1 MQHLF
6 FHKRFRYFFS
16 LVLSVVIFSIP
27 FCEVYAVSIPSA
39 SSVANKLEKRYNVNL
54 ESIKNAGQG
63 FNVSNT
69 KKNVPEVSLFFST
82 PDPKSGQ
89 KITARALPVYFSN
102 SEESLYYTW
111 YLKRKDCNAGTCD
124 YNGDGRYD
132 SRDWRIEAA
141 TLLVQNGFDS
151 VEAGMVYA
159 GDTDDDG
166 YKARFGGDNKEGKND
181 YCGVYD
187 TRSGEVYELADA
199 GLTTFFCPAGKFPVC
214 MGGEV
219 GIDPV
224 MSQFDP
230 TMTSSI
236 SSFSQTPVD
245 CFVPGGCFPV
255 GAPVCKGGS
264 IPTCAD
270 GIPCCVDDPIS
281 STSCSSLLVDC
292 SAVPSAKIT
301 NLCKHVFA
309 DSPVGSTGDGVF
321 GVNEERF
328 WKTNPDDPST
338 ANNGN
343 KDEANVVGFGLS
355 DFTWTYFAG
364 DQLGVAVEG
373 TSLIPTKHDD
383 SSYLVMWA
391 FPKNRCMPSLVGA
404 NTGEY
409 VQDVKGYA
417 VTFPSTDLD
426 PNDCIELNLIDP
438 TEGGQPTNLDV
449 SVTVS
454 PTSFVNDESAD
465 ASGDVAFVQA
475 TINNATR
482 ENASIRYRWTIELS
496 DNPRFSNPNN
506 ITAGAVAAEL
516 VNRVEGNG
524 LDQLVFKLD
533 MKAALLGALSGR
545 SGYIRFKVRVEEDVD
560 GGGVR
565 KGKSDVIAKFTSIG
579 KRIVAYRVDPVVVG
593 ANTHVKLHNSPILKD
608 NVICEDT
615 PLERSLCRVV
625 KNEVVGV
632 KIDGAGL
639 KDFSWQVNRNP
650 LTCTKQFTSP
660 DCLDGVQGN
669 VAFLPI
675 TGEVGD
681 SYDVSV
687 TANTVS
693 GETITISRV
702 FHVVEPF
709 VTIVSDNN
717 SVAWPKLLGYYRD
730 VLGKADP
737 SICPSG
743 MCPDYSDNAIQ
754 AFQDTSVTLKAVY
767 VPGFLGSASGL
778 EKVWMLDDDIIA
790 ETAPNTIAFPTNKAA
805 GATYDVSFKAF
816 SVQSDLMRRALHDVW
831 GISPLDST
839 EIRFNGSAQIEVQS
853 NLLAAGSEKGI
864 KKYYALLSS
873 YVPETMLLTIRMFLV
888 GMLLLFC
895 ARFIGSLS
903 SRHTISYEVTS

>member
-6 FHKRFRYFFS
+6 FHKWFRYFSSLLLS
-16 LVLSVVIFSIP
+16 LVIFATP
-27 FCEVYAVSIPSA
+27 FFEIYAASIPSVSKVA
-39 SSVANKLEKRYNVNL
+39 SKLEKRYNVNL
-54 ESIKNAGQG
+54 ESIKNAGQS

-111 YLKRKDCNAGTCD
+111 YLKRKDCNANTCD
-124 YNGDGRYD
+124 YNGDGKYN
-132 SRDWRIEAA
+132 SKDWRIEAA

-159 GDTDDDG
+159 GDTDSDG

-187 TRSGEVYELADA
+187 TRSGEIYELADT
-199 GLTTFFCPAGKFPVC
+199 GSNTTFSCPAGKYPAC
-214 MGGEV
+214 MDGEV

-224 MSQFDP
+224 TSQID
-230 TMTSSI
+230 SSMI
-236 SSFSQTPVD
+236 SPVTPFSETPVD
-245 CFVPGGCFPV
+245 CFAPGGCSPV
-255 GAPVCKGGS
+255 GTPVCTGGS
-264 IPTCAD
+264 IPACAN
-270 GIPCCVDDPIS
+270 GIPCCVDDPAA
-281 STSCSSLLVDC
+281 STSCSAPLAVC
-292 SAVPSAKIT
+292 NAVPSANVG

-321 GVNEERF
+321 GVNEEQF

-355 DFTWTYFAG
+355 DFSWTYFAG
-364 DQLGVAVEG
+364 DQVGVAVEG

-409 VQDVKGYA
+409 VQNVKGYP
-417 VTFPSTDLD
+417 VTFPTTNLD

-438 TEGGQPTNLDV
+438 TEGGQPTNLEV
-449 SVTVS
+449 NVTAS
-454 PTSFVNDESAD
+454 PTSLVNDESAD
-465 ASGDVAFVQA
+465 GSGDVAFVQA

-482 ENASIRYRWTIELS
+482 ESSSIRYKWSIELS
-496 DNPRFSNPNN
+496 DNPRFSNSNN
-506 ITAGAVAAEL
+506 ITAGAVSAEL
-516 VNRVEGNG
+516 VRSVEGSG
-524 LDQLVFKLD
+524 LDQLSFKLD
-533 MKAALLGALSGR
+533 MKPALLGALSGR
-545 SGYIRFKVRVEEDVD
+545 SGYIRFRVRVEEDVD

-565 KGKSDVIAKFTSIG
+565 KGKSDVIVKFTSIG

-593 ANTHVKLHNSPILKD
+593 ANTHVKLHNSPIPKD
-608 NVICEDT
+608 NFICEDT
-615 PLERSLCRVV
+615 SLERSLCRVV
-625 KNEVVGV
+625 KNEVVGL

-660 DCLDGVQGN
+660 DCLDGAQGN
-669 VAFLPI
+669 IAFLPI

-709 VTIVSDNN
+709 VTIVSDNKAT
-717 SVAWPKLLGYYRD
+717 AWPKLLGFYRD

-737 SICPSG
+737 AICPSG
-743 MCPDYSDNAIQ
+743 MCPDYSDNALQ
-754 AFQDTSVTLKAVY
+754 AFQDSSITLKAVY
-767 VPGFLGSASGL
+767 VPGFLGAASGL

-790 ETAPNTIAFPTNKAA
+790 ETAPNTIDFPINKAV

-816 SVQSDLMRRALHDVW
+816 SVQADLMRRALHDVW

-839 EIRFNGSAQIEVQS
+839 EIRFTGSVQVEVQS
-853 NLLAAGSEKGI
+853 NLLAEGNQKGI
-864 KKYYALLSS
+864 TKYYALLSS
-873 YVPETMLLTIRMFLV
+873 YIPETLLFTIRMFLI
-888 GMLLLFC
+888 GTLLLFC
-895 ARFIGSLS
+895 ASFVSSLS
-903 SRHTISYEVTS
+903 SRRKAYQE